1 MSHVWYPGNKFPN
14 GWEINNIID
23 SGGMG
28 TVYIVEHPQ
37 YEEPLA
43 AKTFKQE
50 FFSRPH
56 FIQRFLNEAEMWV
69 QLGKHNHIVE
79 ARFVEKIEGKP
90 YVFLEYIPGPNLR
103 DLLWKKLDLQQALAF
118 AIQFCDG
125 MNYLHEK
132 ELEGGAKGL
141 VHRDIKPA
149 NILISVGDILKITD
163 LGLAKSLSGDTDID
177 PGECEPEGRAGI
189 IKTNAGAIIGTL
201 PYMSPEHFR
210 GPEFID
216 KRSDIYSFGVVLYEM
231 LTGQPP
237 FQGNSLP
244 HKHLNVKPR
253 PPRSLNPDITREFDA
268 LVMSCLEKKPHLRP
282 VDFAGLREKLQE
294 IYCTLMG
301 RPFQIKE
308 IYEQDEL
315 EKYHRLADSYY
326 NLGKPQKAIN
336 LSNRVLSLEPD
347 SEAILNIKGLACYDL
362 GNYKEALQCFEK
374 VLNLNP
380 GSSSAWN
387 NSGMVYLD
395 LENFEQAIYC
405 CDRGIQIDPDDWQ
418 AYHNKGVI
426 LDTTNR
432 SEEALDCFDRVLG
445 INPRHVNSWASKG
458 NVLQKLERYD
468 EALECEREALS
479 INPRDA
485 HAINN
490 MVVIYLKL
498 NRSDEALKWADRL
511 LEVDPRFPTYWQNK
525 ASILLNMKQYDTAV
539 ETIEEGLT
547 ISPMRVGMVECKL
560 HILQEIAGVRATPE
574 DLRRVYDCVNE
585 LLALDPN
592 NKIAKAFKAA
602 IDMIASGDGPYADPQ
617 SDEEKSKN
625 LNSQGETLLNMMGD
639 LKGAVECFQKA
650 IELNPGLMD
659 AYNNMGV
666 ALEMQNNIEKAIWY
680 YNKAN
685 ELSPDFFMP
694 WYNKGNCYKS
704 LHDFEEALK
713 CYNQAIDLNP
723 GFVNNWIN
731 KGATL
736 LDLGRINEALECY
749 ENALDLDPDN
759 PIAHN
764 GKAYCEKFLRRIKKF

>member
-1 MSHVWYPGNKFPN
+1 MTKLWYPGSKFPN

-50 FFSRPH
+50 FFSKPH

-69 QLGKHNHIVE
+69 QLGKHNHIVQ
-79 ARFVEKIEGKP
+79 AKFVETIEGKP

-103 DLLWKKLDLQQALAF
+103 KLLWEKLDLQQALAF

-125 MNYLHEK
+125 MNYVHEK

-141 VHRDIKPA
+141 VHRDIKPE

-163 LGLAKSLSGDTDID
+163 FGLAKSLSGDNDID
-177 PGECEPEGRAGI
+177 MGECDPEDRAGI
-189 IKTNAGAIIGTL
+189 VKTNAGTIIGTL
-201 PYMSPEHFR
+201 PYMSPEHFKD
-210 GPEFID
+210 PEFID
-216 KRSDIYSFGVVLYEM
+216 KLSDIYSFGVVLFEM
-231 LTGQPP
+231 LTGQRP
-237 FQGNSLP
+237 FQGNSL
-244 HKHLNVKPR
+244 HHQHLNVNPQ
-253 PPRSLNPDITREFDA
+253 PPRSLNPNIPKELET
-268 LVMSCLEKKPHLRP
+268 LVMSCLEKKSHLRP
-282 VDFAGLREKLQE
+282 ANFAGLREKLQE
-294 IYCTLMG
+294 VYGTLTG
-301 RPFQIKE
+301 RPFRTEE
-308 IYEQDEL
+308 IFEEDEL
-315 EKYHRLADSYY
+315 EKFHRLADSYY

-336 LSNRVLSLEPD
+336 LSNRALSLEPE
-347 SEAILNIKGLACYDL
+347 SEAILNIKGRACCAL

-380 GSSSAWN
+380 GSRSAWN
-387 NSGMVYLD
+387 NSAMAYLG

-405 CDRGIQIDPDDWQ
+405 CDRRIQIAPDAWE

-432 SEEALDCFDRVLG
+432 REEALHCFDRVLG

-468 EALECEREALS
+468 EALACQREALS

-485 HAINN
+485 NALNN

-498 NRSDEALKWADRL
+498 NRPDEALKWIDRL
-511 LEVDPRFPTYWQNK
+511 LEVDPRYPSYWLNK
-525 ASILLNMKQYDTAV
+525 AIILLNMKQYDTAV

-547 ISPMRVGMVECKL
+547 ISPMRVRMMECKL
-560 HILQEIAGVRATPE
+560 HILKEIADVRPTPE
-574 DLRRVYDCVNE
+574 YLRRVYDCVDE
-585 LLALDPN
+585 LLALEPD
-592 NKIAKAFKAA
+592 NKIAKALKSA
-602 IDMIASGDGPYADPQ
+602 IDMTASGDWPFPGKQ
-617 SDEEKSKN
+617 SDEEMSKS
-625 LNSQGETLLNMMGD
+625 LNAQGETLLNMMGD

-666 ALEMQNNIEKAIWY
+666 ALEMQNHIEEAIEY

-685 ELSPDFFMP
+685 ELSPNFFMP

-704 LHDFEEALK
+704 LHDFEEALE

-723 GFVNNWIN
+723 GFVGNWIN

-736 LDLGRINEALECY
+736 MGLERIDEALECY
-749 ENALDLDPDN
+749 KKALELDPDN

-764 GKAYCEKFLRRIKKF
+764 GKAYCEKFL